1 MKRAQKDELYSRS
14 CLLAF
19 ETWANPISRSQL
31 VPIGILVSSTATPSK
46 PRSHQGQGCVLSSQV
61 NHPSNMPATGL
72 KLTDQ
77 DRVGDTLSEGLNRS
91 GGTQRSTQ
99 NLTTKFSAEAA
110 PSLNGQIRN
119 RCRNLVNWWA
129 SCGSQAPAPLCCS
142 TQVTHDDLSRA
153 LEMHLHHCSQS
164 SRTIRCTYMSDRRWE
179 FACRLQVA
187 GCCSLHWP
195 RQGNPV
201 KPLDQKGH
209 MNLF

>member
-1 MKRAQKDELYSRS
+1 MKRAHKDDYELYSRS

-19 ETWANPISRSQL
+19 ETWSNPISRSQL

-99 NLTTKFSAEAA
+99 NLTTKSSAEAA
-110 PSLNGQIRN
+110 PSLHGQNRN
-119 RCRNLVNWWA
+119 RCGNLVNWRA
-129 SCGSQAPAPLCCS
+129 SCGSQAQRLFAAAHRWFTRWPVPCFGDAPAPVQPKLS
-142 TQVTHDDLSRA
+142 HDKMLIYVWPPLRIC
-153 LEMHLHHCSQS
+153 MQ
-164 SRTIRCTYMSDRRWE
+164 T
-179 FACRLQVA
+179 A
-187 GCCSLHWP
+187 GCRVLPATLAPS
-195 RQGNPV
+195 G
-201 KPLDQKGH
+201 
-209 MNLF
+209 